1 MLTVQNMMQPLL
13 RSLRPSSA
21 GRIFRPECLGRSSV
35 LWQTAQRPW
44 SQPAP
49 YRAPTAISARFES
62 SLATVE
68 PAAKPTPP
76 KPKEPSYQLTFTCK
90 PCQTRS
96 SHIITKH
103 GYHRGTVLITCSG
116 CRNRHVISDHLKIF
130 MDEQSTLEDI
140 LQRTAG
146 TDQDVTKLLKK
157 GTLGRETG
165 ELVGNEGDADI
176 EFWDDGTRT
185 PYKPMG
191 DGKGG

>member
-1 MLTVQNMMQPLL
+1 
-13 RSLRPSSA
+13 
-21 GRIFRPECLGRSSV
+21 
-35 LWQTAQRPW
+35 
-44 SQPAP
+44 
-49 YRAPTAISARFES
+49 
-62 SLATVE
+62 
-68 PAAKPTPP
+68 
-76 KPKEPSYQLTFTCK
+76 
-90 PCQTRS
+90 
-96 SHIITKH
+96 
-103 GYHRGTVLITCSG
+103 
-116 CRNRHVISDHLKIF
+116 